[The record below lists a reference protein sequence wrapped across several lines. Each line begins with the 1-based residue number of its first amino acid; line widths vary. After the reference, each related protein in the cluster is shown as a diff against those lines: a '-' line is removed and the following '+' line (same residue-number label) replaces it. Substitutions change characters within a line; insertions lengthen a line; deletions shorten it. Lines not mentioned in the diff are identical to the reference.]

1 MGFHF
6 AIRRKMGSRLAFVG
20 EIDMFWFLKDR
31 TYSKV
36 SILRRI
42 AGLPAAG
49 FGIRSFA
56 KWYPIGVDVGDDNL
70 TVVQLGNDG
79 RGINLIAGGSKNRP
93 EDVEPCSSNWQ
104 RWAIEAIRELT
115 ANGKFH
121 GRDVIAAIPA
131 SEVFIDQIKMPKI
144 EKDKLQDVVLSKM
157 KQKLPFDPDDAM
169 IKYIPA
175 EEDNVLVIAADR
187 KKIDRHLAIYE
198 KANLQIKSIAV
209 WPTALTNSYAKFFG
223 RRKSDVEAIVML
235 LDVDT
240 NHTNVVICRHKNPL
254 FARSIPIGVKQL
266 ERVPKRGERHLGTR
280 TNEMIPRLV
289 LELAACKRRFGSM
302 HEETQIERLIF
313 LSSQT
318 VDRDIC
324 TAIAKQLEMPAQIGD
339 CLAAVETANLYGLGT
354 DRRQC
359 KVNWATAFGLS
370 LS

>member
-1 MGFHF
+1 MRFHF

-20 EIDMFWFLKDR
+20 EIDMFWLLKNSR
-31 TYSKV
+31 V
-36 SILRRI
+36 STLRRI
-42 AGLPAAG
+42 TGLP
-49 FGIRSFA
+49 ITVSRIWDSA
-56 KWYPIGVDVGDDNL
+56 KWCPIGVDMRDDAL
-70 TVVQLGNDG
+70 TVVQLGNNG

-93 EDVEPCSSNWQ
+93 EDVEPGSSNWQ

-115 ANGKFH
+115 ANGKFR

-131 SEVFIDQIKMPKI
+131 SEVFIDHIKMPKI
-144 EKDKLQDVVLSKM
+144 EKDKLQDAVFSKI
-157 KQKLPFDPDDAM
+157 KQKLPFEPDDAM

-175 EEDNVLVIAADR
+175 EEDNVLVIAAER

-198 KANLQIKSIAV
+198 RANLQIKSIAV
-209 WPTALTNSYAKFFG
+209 WPAALTNSYAKFFG

-235 LDVDT
+235 LDIDT
-240 NHTNVVICRHKNPL
+240 NYTNVVICRHKNPL
-254 FARSIPIGVKQL
+254 FARSIPIGAKQL
-266 ERVPKRGERHLGTR
+266 ERAPKRGERHLGTG
-280 TNEMIPRLV
+280 TNEMTARLV
-289 LELAACKRRFGSM
+289 LELTACKRRFGSM
-302 HEETQIERLIF
+302 HEEAQIERLIF

-324 TAIAKQLEMPAQIGD
+324 TAIATQLEMPAQMGD
-339 CLAAVETANLYGLGT
+339 CLAAVETANFYSLGI